1 MTKKG
6 ERETGLTF
14 IKYGFCHKTG
24 WEMGKRMLKRSKIEG
39 KSCFS
44 FDFPSKNRGF
54 VEGDFGG

>member
-1 MTKKG
+1 M
-6 ERETGLTF
+6 GLTF

-54 VEGDFGG
+54 VEEDFGG